1 MQEPRA
7 DREPIDGGKGKI
19 MTPNGTKLRKK
30 CFPATEIIVALTLA
44 CSCMHAQASKI
55 QTFSLSGVQ
64 DLDARNVKV
73 EPAEYKG
80 RKAVRITLPA
90 PPPMPAAGSAPAPVP
105 HFTFLRGVDFA
116 DGTIEVDVAAKIIG
130 TVPPGSPTPPGFIGV
145 AFRTRSDA
153 NHYELFY
160 LRPGNS
166 LSSDQV
172 RRNHSVQY
180 MSMPDFDFSKLRW
193 RWPSVYE
200 AYADLEPEAW
210 IRMKIEVAGRQAK
223 LYVNGAPRPVLV
235 VDGLKGEDL
244 TGGVGLWPSGQQ
256 ENYFSN
262 LRITHA
268 KPQAVQNGSD
278 VTGTWDIQYG
288 IPRPFPGSLKL
299 HRDGATVSGTASGLL
314 GTDVPVTGTWR
325 NGYLEIAFHGALP
338 GTDPGGVT
346 ASLAGWVDGNS
357 AKGRLTLSGQRQDD
371 AAWTATRRE

>member
-1 MQEPRA
+1 
-7 DREPIDGGKGKI
+7 
-19 MTPNGTKLRKK
+19 MTPHGGKLRKK
-30 CFPATEIIVALTLA
+30 CFEATEIIAALSLA
-44 CSCMHAQASKI
+44 CSCMLAQASKI
-55 QTFSLSGVQ
+55 ETFSLSGVQ
-64 DLDARNVKV
+64 DLDSRNVKV

-90 PPPMPAAGSAPAPVP
+90 PPPIPAAGPAPAPVP
-105 HFTFLRGVDFA
+105 YFAFLRGVDFT

-166 LSSDQV
+166 RSSDQV

-180 MSMPDFDFSKLRW
+180 MSMPDFDFSRLRW

-223 LYVNGAPRPVLV
+223 LYVNSAPRPVLV

-244 TGGVGLWPSGQQ
+244 TGGIGLWAGGGQ
-256 ENYFSN
+256 ESYFSN
-262 LRITHA
+262 VRITHA
-268 KPQAVQNGSD
+268 KPQALENGSD
-278 VTGTWDIQYG
+278 ATGTWNIKYG
-288 IPRPFPGSLKL
+288 IGRFSGSLKFR
-299 HRDGATVSGTASGLL
+299 RDGATVSGTASGLL

-325 NGYLEIAFHGALP
+325 NGYLEIAFHGDWPPQGSHTEA
-338 GTDPGGVT
+338 VT
-346 ASLAGWVDGNS
+346 VSLAGWIDGNS
-357 AKGRLTLSGQRQDD
+357 AQGRVTISGQADD
-371 AAWTATRRE
+371 GTWTATRSE